1 MDWRMGKEVGPRR
14 EPSVRAPYGRPILK
28 EQPTAIVT
36 YITAF
41 DETRNRFYIS
51 PQIEAMLGFSADE
64 WLGDPGLVLKQ
75 LHPDDRERVLA
86 EVFQSKDT
94 GKPLSSEYR
103 LLARDGHIVWVRD
116 EAIVMRDE
124 AGRPSF
130 MQGLLL
136 DISEQKRKE
145 EMLQKSESK
154 FRTIFERVAIGIALV
169 SIDGQLVETN
179 PALREML
186 GYGEEELRNRVFS
199 EFIHPEDVAID
210 VDLDQELLAGKRDH
224 YQIEKRFIRKDG
236 GVVWCQLNV
245 SFIRGGQQER
255 PFTICMVED
264 ITERKRLETQFFQSQ
279 KMETIGRLAGGIAHD
294 FNNLLTVIKGYT
306 QLSLD
311 HIREGDPCRENIE
324 EIKSAAERAA
334 ELTNQLLTFSRRQIL
349 DMKVLDLNTVVRGLE
364 KMMGRIIGEDIEML
378 TVLDDHLGRVKTDP
392 GQIEQVILNLVVNA
406 RDAMP
411 TGGKLAIETANVV
424 LDDTYVRSHI
434 GVTPGSY
441 VVLSVSDTGCG
452 ISPEIKELI
461 FEPFFTTKEEG
472 KGTGLG
478 LSTIYGI
485 IKQSGG
491 NVWVYSEPGRGT
503 TFKIYL
509 PRVEEETG
517 ALPVQDDTD
526 HLPKGKETVLLVED
540 DPSLRALAARVLRY
554 QGYKVLEATNGHEAI
569 AIAHENAEEIIHL
582 LLTDVVMPHMGGR
595 ELVKRMQTLHAEIR
609 VLFISGYTE
618 HSITYHTGLKPGT
631 PFLQKPFS
639 PTALAKKVREV
650 LDQ

>member
-1 MDWRMGKEVGPRR
+1 MGKDFGPRR
-14 EPSVRAPYGRPILK
+14 EPFVKAPFERPILN
-28 EQPTAIVT
+28 EQPTAVVT

-41 DETRNRFYIS
+41 NEPKSRLYIS
-51 PQIEAMLGFSADE
+51 PQIEVMLGFSADE

-75 LHPDDRERVLA
+75 LHPDDRERVLT
-86 EVFQSKDT
+86 EVFQSRDT
-94 GKPLSSEYR
+94 GRPFSSEYR

-124 AGRPSF
+124 AGRPCF

-154 FRTIFERVAIGIALV
+154 FRTIFERVAVGIALV
-169 SIDGQLVETN
+169 SIDGQLVQSN

-186 GYGEEELRNRVFS
+186 RYGEEELRNRVFN
-199 EFIHPEDVAID
+199 EFIHPEDAAVD
-210 VDLDQELLAGKRDH
+210 VDLDQELIAGKRDH

-245 SFIRGGQQER
+245 SLVRGGQEEP

-279 KMETIGRLAGGIAHD
+279 KMETIGRFAGGIAHD

-306 QLSLD
+306 QLSLSQ
-311 HIREGDPCRENIE
+311 IQEGDPCRENIE
-324 EIKSAAERAA
+324 EIKGAAERAA

-349 DMKVLDLNTVVRGLE
+349 DMKVLDLNTIVRSLE
-364 KMMGRIIGEDIEML
+364 KMTGRIIGEDIEML
-378 TVLDDHLGRVKTDP
+378 TVLDDRLGRVKTDP

-411 TGGKLAIETANVV
+411 AGGKLAIETANVV
-424 LDDTYVRSHI
+424 LDDTYVRTHI

-441 VVLSVSDTGCG
+441 VMLSVSDTGCG
-452 ISPEIKELI
+452 MSPEIKELI

-485 IKQSGG
+485 VRQSGG
-491 NVWVYSEPGRGT
+491 NIWVYSEPGRGT

-526 HLPKGKETVLLVED
+526 HLPKGNETVLLVED

-554 QGYKVLEATNGHEAI
+554 QGYKVLEATSGHEAI
-569 AIAHENAEEIIHL
+569 GIARENVQEKIPL
-582 LLTDVVMPHMGGR
+582 LLTDVVMPCMGGK
-595 ELVKRMQTLHAEIR
+595 ELVKRMKTLHPEIR
-609 VLFISGYTE
+609 VLFISGYTD
-618 HSITYHTGLKPGT
+618 HAITYHAGLKPGT

>member
-1 MDWRMGKEVGPRR
+1 MGKEVGPRR
-14 EPSVRAPYGRPILK
+14 EPFVKAPFERPILK
-28 EQPTAIVT
+28 EQPTAVVT

-41 DETRNRFYIS
+41 DESRNRLYIS

-86 EVFQSKDT
+86 EVFQSRDT
-94 GKPLSSEYR
+94 GKPFCSEYR

-116 EAIVMRDE
+116 EAIVMRDK
-124 AGRPSF
+124 AGHPCF

-145 EMLQKSESK
+145 EMLQKNESK
-154 FRTIFERVAIGIALV
+154 FRTIFERVAVGIALV
-169 SIDGQLVETN
+169 SIDGQLVESN

-186 GYGEEELRNRVFS
+186 RYGEEELRNRVFN
-199 EFIHPEDVAID
+199 EFTHPEDAAID
-210 VDLDQELLAGKRDH
+210 VDLDQELIAGKRDH

-306 QLSLD
+306 QLSLSQ
-311 HIREGDPCRENIE
+311 IQEGHPCRENIE
-324 EIKSAAERAA
+324 EIKGAAERAA

-349 DMKVLDLNTVVRGLE
+349 DMKVLDLNTIVRGLE
-364 KMMGRIIGEDIEML
+364 KMMGRIIGEDIEMV
-378 TVLDDHLGRVKTDP
+378 TVLDDRLGRVKTDP

-411 TGGKLAIETANVV
+411 AGGKLAIETANMV
-424 LDDTYVRSHI
+424 LDETYARTHI

-441 VVLSVSDTGCG
+441 EMLSVSDTGCG
-452 ISPEIKELI
+452 MSPEIKELI

-485 IKQSGG
+485 VRQSGG
-491 NVWVYSEPGRGT
+491 NIWVYSEPGRGT

-517 ALPVQDDTD
+517 ALPVHDDTD
-526 HLPKGKETVLLVED
+526 HLPKGNETVLLVED
-540 DPSLRALAARVLRY
+540 DSSLRALAARVLRY

-569 AIAHENAEEIIHL
+569 GVARENTQERIHL
-582 LLTDVVMPHMGGR
+582 LLTDVVMPYMGGR
-595 ELVKRMQTLHAEIR
+595 ELVKRMKTLHSEIR
-609 VLFISGYTE
+609 VLFISGYTD
-618 HSITYHTGLKPGT
+618 HAITFHAGLKPGT

-650 LDQ
+650 LDQTNK

>member
-1 MDWRMGKEVGPRR
+1 MGKEVGPRR
-14 EPSVRAPYGRPILK
+14 ETSVKTPFERPILK
-28 EQPTAIVT
+28 EQPTAVVT
-36 YITAF
+36 YITALN
-41 DETRNRFYIS
+41 ETRNRLYIS

-124 AGRPSF
+124 AGRPCF

-154 FRTIFERVAIGIALV
+154 FRTIFERVAVGIALV
-169 SIDGQLVETN
+169 SIDGQLVESN

-186 GYGEEELRNRVFS
+186 RYGEEELRNRVFN
-199 EFIHPEDVAID
+199 EFIHPEDAAID
-210 VDLDQELLAGKRDH
+210 VDLDQELIAGKRDH

-306 QLSLD
+306 QLSLN
-311 HIREGDPCRENIE
+311 HIQEGDPCRENIE

-349 DMKVLDLNTVVRGLE
+349 DMKVLDLNTIVRGLE
-364 KMMGRIIGEDIEML
+364 KMTGRIIGEDIEMF
-378 TVLDDHLGRVKTDP
+378 TVLDDRLGRVKTDP

-411 TGGKLAIETANVV
+411 AGGKLAIETANVV
-424 LDDTYVRSHI
+424 LDDTYARTHI

-441 VVLSVSDTGCG
+441 VMLSVSDTGCG

-485 IKQSGG
+485 VKQSGG
-491 NVWVYSEPGRGT
+491 NIWVYSEPGRGT

-569 AIAHENAEEIIHL
+569 GIARENVQERIHL
-582 LLTDVVMPHMGGR
+582 LLSDVVMPHMGGR
-595 ELVKRMQTLHAEIR
+595 ELVKRMKTLHSEIR

-618 HSITYHTGLKPGT
+618 HAITYHAGLKPGT

>member
-1 MDWRMGKEVGPRR
+1 MGKEVGPRR
-14 EPSVRAPYGRPILK
+14 EPFVKASFERPILK
-28 EQPTAIVT
+28 EQPTAVVT

-41 DETRNRFYIS
+41 DETRNRLYIS

-64 WLGDPGLVLKQ
+64 WLGDSGLVLKQ

-86 EVFQSKDT
+86 DLLQSRDT
-94 GKPLSSEYR
+94 GKPFCSEYR

-124 AGRPSF
+124 AGRPCF

-136 DISEQKRKE
+136 DISDQKRRE

-154 FRTIFERVAIGIALV
+154 FRTIFERVAVGLALV
-169 SIDGQLVETN
+169 SIDGQLVESN
-179 PALREML
+179 PALQEML
-186 GYGEEELRNRVFS
+186 RYGEEELRNKVFN
-199 EFIHPEDVAID
+199 EFIHPEDAAID
-210 VDLDQELLAGKRDH
+210 VDLDQELIAGKRDH

-236 GVVWCQLNV
+236 EVVWCQLNV
-245 SFIRGGQQER
+245 SLVRRGQEER

-264 ITERKRLETQFFQSQ
+264 ITERKQLETQFFQSQ

-306 QLSLD
+306 QLSLSD
-311 HIREGDPCRENIE
+311 IQEGDPRRENIE
-324 EIKSAAERAA
+324 EIKAAAERAA

-349 DMKVLDLNTVVRGLE
+349 DMKVLDLNTIVRGLE
-364 KMMGRIIGEDIEML
+364 KMMGRIIGEDIEMF
-378 TVLDDHLGRVKTDP
+378 TVLEDHLGRVKTDP
-392 GQIEQVILNLVVNA
+392 SQIEQVILNLVVNA

-411 TGGKLAIETANVV
+411 AGGKLAIETANVV
-424 LDDTYVRSHI
+424 LDETYARVHI
-434 GVTPGSY
+434 GVAPGSY
-441 VVLSVSDTGCG
+441 VMLSVSDTGCG
-452 ISPEIKELI
+452 MSPEIKELI

-485 IKQSGG
+485 VKQSGG
-491 NVWVYSEPGRGT
+491 NIWVYSEPGRGA

-509 PRVEEETG
+509 PRVEEGTD
-517 ALPVQDDTD
+517 ALPVQDHTD
-526 HLPKGKETVLLVED
+526 HLPNGNETVLLVED
-540 DPSLRALAARVLRY
+540 DSSLRALAARILRY

-569 AIAHENAEEIIHL
+569 GIARENLQERIHL

-595 ELVKRMQTLHAEIR
+595 ELVKRMKALHSEIR
-609 VLFISGYTE
+609 VLFISGYTD
-618 HSITYHTGLKPGT
+618 HAITYHAGLKPGT

-639 PTALAKKVREV
+639 PTALAQKVREV

>member
-1 MDWRMGKEVGPRR
+1 MGKEVGPRR
-14 EPSVRAPYGRPILK
+14 ETSIRAPFERPILK
-28 EQPTAIVT
+28 EQPTAVVT
-36 YITAF
+36 YITALN
-41 DETRNRFYIS
+41 ETRNRLYIS

-86 EVFQSKDT
+86 EVFQSRDT

-124 AGRPSF
+124 AGRPCF

-136 DISEQKRKE
+136 DISEQKQKE

-154 FRTIFERVAIGIALV
+154 FRTIFERVAVGIALV

-186 GYGEEELRNRVFS
+186 RYGEEELRNRVFN
-199 EFIHPEDVAID
+199 EFIHPEDAAID
-210 VDLDQELLAGKRDH
+210 VDLDQELIAGKRDH

-306 QLSLD
+306 QLTLN
-311 HIREGDPCRENIE
+311 HIQEGDPCRENIE

-349 DMKVLDLNTVVRGLE
+349 DMKVLDLNTIVRGLE
-364 KMMGRIIGEDIEML
+364 KMTGRIIGEDIEMF

-392 GQIEQVILNLVVNA
+392 GQLEQVILNLVVNA

-411 TGGKLAIETANVV
+411 AGGKLAIETANVV
-424 LDDTYVRSHI
+424 LDDTYARTHI

-441 VVLSVSDTGCG
+441 VMLSVSDTGYG

-485 IKQSGG
+485 VKQSGG
-491 NVWVYSEPGRGT
+491 NIWVYSEPGRGT

-509 PRVEEETG
+509 PRIEEETG

-569 AIAHENAEEIIHL
+569 GIARENVQEKIDL
-582 LLTDVVMPHMGGR
+582 LLSDVVMPHMGGR
-595 ELVKRMQTLHAEIR
+595 ELVKRMKTLHSEIR

-618 HSITYHTGLKPGT
+618 HAITYHAGLKPGT

>member
-1 MDWRMGKEVGPRR
+1 MGKEVGPRR
-14 EPSVRAPYGRPILK
+14 EPYVKASFERPILK
-28 EQPTAIVT
+28 EQPTAVVT

-41 DETRNRFYIS
+41 DETRNRLYIS

-86 EVFQSKDT
+86 EVFESRDT
-94 GKPLSSEYR
+94 GKPFCSEYR

-124 AGRPSF
+124 AGRPCF

-154 FRTIFERVAIGIALV
+154 FRTIFERVAVGIALV
-169 SIDGQLVETN
+169 SIDGQLVESN

-186 GYGEEELRNRVFS
+186 RYGAEELRNRVFN
-199 EFIHPEDVAID
+199 EFIHPEDAVID
-210 VDLDQELLAGKRDH
+210 VDLDQELIAGKRDH
-224 YQIEKRFIRKDG
+224 YQIEKRFVRKDG

-245 SFIRGGQQER
+245 SLVRGGQEER

-306 QLSLD
+306 QLSLS
-311 HIREGDPCRENIE
+311 HIQEGDPCRENIE
-324 EIKSAAERAA
+324 EINAAAERAA

-349 DMKVLDLNTVVRGLE
+349 DMKVLDLNTIVRGLE
-364 KMMGRIIGEDIEML
+364 KMTGRIIGEDIEMV

-392 GQIEQVILNLVVNA
+392 SQIEQVILNLVVNA

-411 TGGKLAIETANVV
+411 AGGKLAIETANVV
-424 LDDTYVRSHI
+424 LDETYARTHI
-434 GVTPGSY
+434 GVAPGSY
-441 VVLSVSDTGCG
+441 VMLSVSDTGCG
-452 ISPEIKELI
+452 MSPEIKELI

-485 IKQSGG
+485 VKQSGG
-491 NVWVYSEPGRGT
+491 NIWVYSEPGRGT
-503 TFKIYL
+503 TFKVYL
-509 PRVEEETG
+509 PRVEEETD
-517 ALPVQDDTD
+517 ALPVQDHTD
-526 HLPKGKETVLLVED
+526 HLPKGNETVLLVED

-569 AIAHENAEEIIHL
+569 GIARESIQERIHL

-595 ELVKRMQTLHAEIR
+595 ELVKRMKTLHSEIR
-609 VLFISGYTE
+609 VLFISGYTD
-618 HSITYHTGLKPGT
+618 HTIIYHAGLKPGT

-639 PTALAKKVREV
+639 PTALAQKVREV